1 MKLLTHFADIKSK
14 LFRDDLFNT
23 NASIVANLAQAAAK
37 VCPKAMI
44 AIISNPVNSTVPIA
58 SEIFKKAGV
67 YDPNRIFGVTT
78 LDIVRANA
86 FIGKYTYFM
95 IPLST
100 ELKACSKGEGGGGWN
115 IFAAGEK
122 NNLAEYSPPEFMT
135 LIFFY

>member
-86 FIGKYTYFM
+86 FIG
-95 IPLST
+95 
-100 ELKACSKGEGGGGWN
+100 
-115 IFAAGEK
+115 
-122 NNLAEYSPPEFMT
+122 
-135 LIFFY
+135 

>member
-100 ELKACSKGEGGGGWN
+100 ELKACSKWGEGLN
-115 IFAAGEK
+115 ILQPGK
-122 NNLAEYSPPEFMT
+122 NKSCAELSPLNL
-135 LIFFY
+135 